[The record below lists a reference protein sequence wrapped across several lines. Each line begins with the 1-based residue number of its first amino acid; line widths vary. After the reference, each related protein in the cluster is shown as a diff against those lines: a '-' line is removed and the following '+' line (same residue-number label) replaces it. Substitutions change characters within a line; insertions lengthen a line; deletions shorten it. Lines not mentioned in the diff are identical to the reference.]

1 MSPIKAMSHDAGPC
15 AIMPITCAFVGER
28 CRPETTD
35 IALWRMI
42 R

>member
-1 MSPIKAMSHDAGPC
+1 
-15 AIMPITCAFVGER
+15 MPITCAFVGER